1 MKLYIFQRLL
11 QFKKKATP
19 NYNSI
24 DFTEVQQL
32 DDGSEPR
39 QLAQILLDLRADL
52 IHGER
57 NVTRNVPLKYHY
69 NNMQRVSR
77 EKFDF
82 YYQKIKNTSFTMALA
97 LPNRFGYYAV
107 QVPDEIDK
115 NKHARVSI
123 INFFSGNNWKIHPQW
138 YKLLL
143 TRSFLT

>member
-1 MKLYIFQRLL
+1 MIIVL
-11 QFKKKATP
+11 QFKNEPTP

-32 DDGSEPR
+32 DDDSGPR
-39 QLAQILLDLRADL
+39 QLAQMLLDLRAAL
-52 IHGER
+52 IHGYD
-57 NVTRNVPLKYHY
+57 NVTRNVPLKYYY

-77 EKFDF
+77 EMFDF
-82 YYQKIKNTSFTMALA
+82 HYQKIKNTSFTMALA

-123 INFFSGNNWKIHPQW
+123 LSFFSGSNWKIHPKW
-138 YKLLL
+138 
-143 TRSFLT
+143 